1 MVATHTASASRD
13 AERGEEDDDKLCVVC
28 TDAPKDHAIMPCCH
42 ICVCGECA
50 ARLLQ
55 VEPD

>member
-1 MVATHTASASRD
+1 VATHTASASRD